1 VIVVLKKNAT
11 EADLHTLSEEIE
23 KRGYQVHLS
32 RGVERT
38 LVGCIGAPEKD
49 KDLLADQFA
58 AFPFVED
65 VVRIL
70 KPYKIV
76 NREFQPE
83 RSQIR
88 IGNVVV
94 GGDARVIMAGP
105 CSVESRE
112 QLLETAH
119 GAKAAGA
126 HILRGGAFKPSTS
139 PYSFHGL
146 GEEGLKLL
154 AEARAA
160 TGLPII
166 TEVMDTRDVELVAR
180 YADCLQV
187 GTRNMANFSLLREL
201 GEVRKPVMLKR
212 GMSATLEE
220 WLQAAEYIAS
230 RGNYEIILCERGIRT
245 FEPYTRN
252 TFDISA
258 IPACRELSHLP
269 IVADPSHATGKR
281 TLVPAV
287 AKAAIAAGADGVMVE
302 VHSRPE
308 RALKDGPQALT
319 LIEFAQLMRDLE
331 PFAAAAGRPLK
342 QGEAETE

>member
-1 VIVVLKKNAT
+1 MIVVLKKNAT

-94 GGDARVIMAGP
+94 GGDALVIMAGP

-187 GTRNMANFSLLREL
+187 GTRNMANFSLLHEL
-201 GEVRKPVMLKR
+201 GQANKPVMLKR

-220 WLQAAEYIAS
+220 WLQAAEHIAAN
-230 RGNYEIILCERGIRT
+230 GNLNLILCERGIRT

-252 TFDISA
+252 TFDVAA
-258 IPACRELSHLP
+258 IPACKELSHLP
-269 IVADPSHATGKR
+269 IIADPSHAAGKR
-281 TLVPAV
+281 SLVPGVARAAV
-287 AKAAIAAGADGVMVE
+287 AAGADGLMIE

-308 RALKDGPQALT
+308 RALKDGQQAMPLHA
-319 LIEFAQLMRDLE
+319 FAQLMQELKPIAR
-331 PFAAAAGRPLK
+331 AVGREL
-342 QGEAETE
+342 G

>member
-1 VIVVLKKNAT
+1 M
-11 EADLHTLSEEIE
+11 DEIH
-23 KRGYQVHLS
+23 KRGFQVHVS

-38 LVGCIGAPEKD
+38 LVGCVGAPEED
-49 KDLLADQFA
+49 KNVLVDQFGS
-58 AFPFVED
+58 FPFVEN

-76 NREFQPE
+76 NREFHPT
-83 RSQIR
+83 RSQVR
-88 IGNVVV
+88 VGNVVV
-94 GGDARVIMAGP
+94 GGPALVVMAGP

-112 QLLETAH
+112 QLMETAA
-119 GAKAAGA
+119 GVKAAGA

-139 PYSFHGL
+139 PYAFQGL
-146 GEEGLKLL
+146 GEDGLKLL
-154 AEARAA
+154 AEARET

-180 YADCLQV
+180 YADCIQV
-187 GTRNMANFSLLREL
+187 GTRNMTNFALLREL
-201 GEVRKPVMLKR
+201 GEQRKPVMLKR

-252 TFDISA
+252 TFDVSA

-269 IVADPSHATGKR
+269 IIADPSHATGKR
-281 TLVPAV
+281 SLVPAV
-287 AKAAIAAGADGVMVE
+287 ARAAVAAGADGIMVE

-319 LIEFAQLMRDLE
+319 PITFTQLMRELE
-331 PFAAAAGRPLK
+331 PIAAAVGRTLP
-342 QGEAETE
+342 GVNS